1 MNNSASRFFLAGAAL
16 CTMGAFAADPLSSE
30 PCTPF
35 NRCTIEGAIPVVNM
49 LYREDYNML
58 HGGERKSFDLVT
70 IGDSITC
77 NWSVRD
83 ADGYNSLGSTGYGS
97 VLNLGIGGDRTQH
110 VLWRLEEGGCLEN
123 FTTKYF
129 TLMIG
134 VNNTYQTRIES
145 GKPCDRAEDVAAGIK
160 RILADLT
167 TKHPEA
173 KILLMPILP
182 YANKL
187 NRHDVDVFRTD
198 EDINDITIRFVDNKR
213 IFWLDLRGQMLNA
226 DGTLKDELYSAGSF
240 PGSDGV
246 GHYLHPSG
254 KAYKTVF
261 NPAVKAAMSKYAA
274 VAAGTAQETDPSL
287 GYASPSVDGV
297 AAKVSM
303 TLSGVYLG
311 TDASAKPAKTYTI
324 AYKLDDGAWTT
335 ALKNQKLTRNA
346 FDIPNVAAGTHACEI
361 KVTTDVGKSVT
372 TVSTFTMCDPWSA
385 EHLTPVATSVRTDG
399 TLVYAYAGRE
409 VTVNGVAFA
418 KLTASEND
426 NLKWDLIMPFTSIH
440 PVDASIE
447 KGAYADLLSAGWWF
461 PNSKKSCDLVLKNLK
476 PGAKY
481 LVQIFA
487 NRSAAND
494 GLIWIDGTEKDTTHI
509 KAGGEGW
516 ACGGALVG
524 TITADAAG
532 AKAIKINADGGWALN
547 ALQVRQLDK

>member
-198 EDINDITIRFVDNKR
+198 EDINDITIGFVDNKR

-261 NPAVKAAMSKYAA
+261 NPAVKAAMAKYAA
-274 VAAGTAQETDPSL
+274 VAAGTAQATDPSI
-287 GYASPSVDGV
+287 GFASAAVNGASSKVD
-297 AAKVSM
+297 M

-311 TDASAKPAKTYTI
+311 TDASARPAKSYAI
-324 AYKLDDGAWTT
+324 SYRLDGGDWVT
-335 ALKNQKLTRNA
+335 AVKGQTLTRNT
-346 FDIPNVAAGTHACEI
+346 FVVPEVSVGKHVCEI
-361 KVTTDVGKSVT
+361 KVTTDANKSVT
-372 TVSTFTMCDPWSA
+372 TVSEFTMCDPWVA
-385 EHLTPVATSVRTDG
+385 EPLTASATSIRTDG
-399 TLVYAYAGRE
+399 KLAYAYAGRD
-409 VTVNGVAFA
+409 VTVNGVPFK
-418 KLTASEND
+418 KLTAAD
-426 NLKWDLIMPFTSIH
+426 NEDLKWDLIMGFTSVH
-440 PVDASIE
+440 PVAAETE
-447 KGAYADLLSAGWWF
+447 KGGYHDLISAGWWF
-461 PNSKKSCDLVLKNLK
+461 PNSRKSCSLELKNLK

-481 LVQIFA
+481 LVQIIA
-487 NRSAAND
+487 NRSANND
-494 GLIWIDGTEKDTTHI
+494 GRIWIEGTHKDSTYI
-509 KAGGEGW
+509 LAGGDGW
-516 ACGGALVG
+516 KFGGSLTG
-524 TITADAAG
+524 TVKADAEG
-532 AKAIKINADGGWALN
+532 RKSIQINSDGGWALN
-547 ALQVRQLDK
+547 AVQVREL